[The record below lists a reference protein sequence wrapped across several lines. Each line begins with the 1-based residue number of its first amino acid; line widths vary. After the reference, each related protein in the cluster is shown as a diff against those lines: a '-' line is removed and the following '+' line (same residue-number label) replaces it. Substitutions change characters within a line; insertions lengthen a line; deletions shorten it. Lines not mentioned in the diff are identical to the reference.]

1 VNPDTITIILS
12 MAIFFISFY
21 NYIKS
26 IDMPISS
33 PKTMNEYFSGMF
45 FLRECSIHLFF
56 GRTAVLIGFPLS
68 YFLKYI
74 ENGEGV
80 VYFPLIITTWLIAL
94 YFYKYA
100 NRLNEVPGEQGGF
113 FSILL
118 KGKTY
123 GPASFL
129 LWLLRISYI
138 ASIIYIILVR

>member
-1 VNPDTITIILS
+1 
-12 MAIFFISFY
+12 
-21 NYIKS
+21 
-26 IDMPISS
+26 MPISS

-138 ASIIYIILVR
+138 ASIIYVILAR